1 MIATVDNMTENFKI
15 YNKLYFEG
23 RLPLPK
29 FEVMH
34 TYRMSGYFIFDPVKK
49 GRIRH
54 KKIYMTD
61 YFDFT
66 EEMYRNVLVHEIIHY
81 YIAYNKI
88 EDNEDHGVE
97 FMKLAESLNRKY
109 GLSIT
114 KIIDASSFKR
124 NEKASKIS
132 WFFTK
137 LFGC

>member
-1 MIATVDNMTENFKI
+1 MISTHRNI
-15 YNKLYFEG
+15 GLG
-23 RLPLPK
+23 
-29 FEVMH
+29 
-34 TYRMSGYFIFDPVKK
+34 GYVI
-49 GRIRH
+49 
-54 KKIYMTD
+54 
-61 YFDFT
+61 
-66 EEMYRNVLVHEIIHY
+66 RNVLVHEMIHY

-97 FMKLAESLNRKY
+97 FMKLAESLNQKY

-114 KIIDASSFKR
+114 KKIDASSFKR

>member
-1 MIATVDNMTENFKI
+1 MLKI

-66 EEMYRNVLVHEIIHY
+66 DEMYRNVLVHEMIHY

-97 FMKLAESLNRKY
+97 FMKLAEFLNRKY

-114 KIIDASSFKR
+114 RKIDASSFKR

>member
-1 MIATVDNMTENFKI
+1 
-15 YNKLYFEG
+15 
-23 RLPLPK
+23 
-29 FEVMH
+29 
-34 TYRMSGYFIFDPVKK
+34 MSGYFIFDPVKK
-49 GRIRH
+49 GRIKH

-66 EEMYRNVLVHEIIHY
+66 EEMYRNVLVHEMIHY

-114 KIIDASSFKR
+114 K
-124 NEKASKIS
+124 KIS
-132 WFFTK
+132 SSSTNPLRIYSFRIFVAQMRNLVARADDTR
-137 LFGC
+137 

>member
-1 MIATVDNMTENFKI
+1 MISTHRNI
-15 YNKLYFEG
+15 GLG
-23 RLPLPK
+23 
-29 FEVMH
+29 
-34 TYRMSGYFIFDPVKK
+34 GYVI
-49 GRIRH
+49 
-54 KKIYMTD
+54 
-61 YFDFT
+61 
-66 EEMYRNVLVHEIIHY
+66 RNVLVHEMIHY

-114 KIIDASSFKR
+114 RKIDASSFKR

>member
-1 MIATVDNMTENFKI
+1 MISTHRNI
-15 YNKLYFEG
+15 GLG
-23 RLPLPK
+23 
-29 FEVMH
+29 
-34 TYRMSGYFIFDPVKK
+34 GYVI
-49 GRIRH
+49 
-54 KKIYMTD
+54 
-61 YFDFT
+61 
-66 EEMYRNVLVHEIIHY
+66 RNVLVHEMIHY

-114 KIIDASSFKR
+114 KKIDASSFKR

-132 WFFTK
+132 WFFIK

>member
-15 YNKLYFEG
+15 YNKLYFED

-66 EEMYRNVLVHEIIHY
+66 EEMYRNVLVHEMIHY

-88 EDNEDHGVE
+88 EDNEDHGVK

-114 KIIDASSFKR
+114 KKIDTSSFKR

>member
-66 EEMYRNVLVHEIIHY
+66 EEMYRNVLVHEMIHY

-88 EDNEDHGVE
+88 T
-97 FMKLAESLNRKY
+97 RK
-109 GLSIT
+109 
-114 KIIDASSFKR
+114 IDASSFKR

>member
-1 MIATVDNMTENFKI
+1 MT
-15 YNKLYFEG
+15 Y
-23 RLPLPK
+23 
-29 FEVMH
+29 
-34 TYRMSGYFIFDPVKK
+34 
-49 GRIRH
+49 
-54 KKIYMTD
+54 

-66 EEMYRNVLVHEIIHY
+66 EEMYQNVLVHEMIHY

-114 KIIDASSFKR
+114 KKIDASSFKR

>member
-1 MIATVDNMTENFKI
+1 MISTHRNI
-15 YNKLYFEG
+15 GLG
-23 RLPLPK
+23 
-29 FEVMH
+29 
-34 TYRMSGYFIFDPVKK
+34 GYVI
-49 GRIRH
+49 
-54 KKIYMTD
+54 
-61 YFDFT
+61 
-66 EEMYRNVLVHEIIHY
+66 RNVLVHEMIHY

-97 FMKLAESLNRKY
+97 FMKLTESLNRKY

-114 KIIDASSFKR
+114 KKIDASSFKR